1 MRRASY
7 LLLVALAGA
16 CGSTAATV
24 TAPKARVKMSEKDIY
39 KAATGAVVRIE
50 SQLPGGVAVGS
61 GFIVDARGLVA
72 TNLHVVAGASKIVV
86 QLHDGKTELPAIT
99 VVGYDQTHDLAI
111 ISIQSPQ
118 PLPIVKVG
126 NSDDI
131 AVGDEVVAIGN
142 PLGMFD
148 YTISSG
154 LISQIRPVSPDVTLL
169 QISVP
174 ISQGSSGGPLFNQFG
189 EVIGV
194 TTGIIARGQ
203 NINIAV
209 PTNYL
214 RPLMQQHP
222 TAIAEFAA
230 KTRALA
236 DSDGAEGDDKRDDK
250 QRDDDDVKI
259 TRMIPDLPSAVY
271 DGCQRPDVEDIVT
284 GISEAIEL
292 GAPLY
297 NEGTRKGYEACYK
310 IYEGAALKLEQSVTC
325 KGVRSVFGDGLLRAK
340 TMTSFKE
347 KAWAMRDAFD
357 GLVLAAQRWA
367 DKHGPLPAPLAPAP
381 APPSGR

>member
-1 MRRASY
+1 MRRAPA
-7 LLLVALAGA
+7 LLVVALGATAAAA
-16 CGSTAATV
+16 CGPAASPGTGPKTTAV
-24 TAPKARVKMSEKDIY
+24 APPAKAARVKLSEKDIY
-39 KAATGAVVRIE
+39 KAATPAVVRIE
-50 SQLPGGVAVGS
+50 SQLPGGVAIGS

-86 QLHDGKTELPAIT
+86 QLHDGKTELQVASVI
-99 VVGYDQTHDLAI
+99 GYDATHDLAI
-111 ISIQSPQ
+111 VQIQAAKQ
-118 PLPIVKVG
+118 LPVVQVG

-154 LISQIRPVSPDVTLL
+154 LISQIRPISADVTLL

-194 TTGIIARGQ
+194 TTGIIQTGQ

-214 RPLMQQHP
+214 KPLFHQTP
-222 TAIAEFAA
+222 LDIAAFAT
-230 KTRALA
+230 KTHDLA
-236 DSDGAEGDDKRDDK
+236 EQAGDGQARE
-250 QRDDDDVKI
+250 DDDVVVTRKI
-259 TRMIPDLPSAVY
+259 PVLPTTVY
-271 DGCQRPDVEDIVT
+271 AGCKKPEQEDIIK
-284 GISEAIEL
+284 GISDAIEL

-297 NEGTRKGYEACYK
+297 NEGTRKGYEACYR
-310 IYEGAALKLEQSVTC
+310 IYEGASIKLEQSVAC
-325 KGVRSVFGDGLLRAK
+325 KGVSAVFGDGLLRAS
-340 TMTSFKE
+340 TMKSYKE
-347 KAWAMRDAFD
+347 KAWALRDAFD
-357 GLVLAAQRWA
+357 ALIIAQ
-367 DKHGPLPAPLAPAP
+367 KGGQPGGKP
-381 APPSGR
+381 